1 MIIINHPKN
10 SAHAS
15 RWKERLEGMTV
26 PHLIFESSDASSR
39 LKENTNAISGAEA
52 IDNFLDQYEKDL
64 KGWNQDRCDMWFF
77 DED

>member
-1 MIIINHPKN
+1 MIVISHPEN
-10 SAHAS
+10 SAHAP

-26 PHLIFESSDASSR
+26 PHLLIKSSDASSK
-39 LKENTNAISGAEA
+39 LKENANEISGVEA
-52 IDNFLDQYEKDL
+52 IDSFLDQYEKDL